1 MWQRIIITIALIFL
15 GVFFLRSVSQGVTKQ
30 IDNQNFMLC
39 ESAKTSGNR
48 EYLSK
53 CSMYYETGDIK
64 SVRET
69 L

>member
-1 MWQRIIITIALIFL
+1 MWQRIIITIGLILL
-15 GVFFLRSVSQGVTKQ
+15 GVFFLRELCTGVTKQ

-39 ESAKTSGNR
+39 ESAKRSGNA
-48 EYLSK
+48 EYLKK
-53 CSMYYETGDIK
+53 CALYYETGDIK